1 MGSTISEI
9 STYLLI
15 ILLTSVA
22 STGSDAFERVKYNNP
37 GLVVDLGVGLWAW
50 PVPMDYD
57 SDGDYD
63 MIVCCPDKPYNGTYF
78 FENTTGNIKM
88 PVLKPAVKV
97 GTGHRNIRPSY
108 LDGEIRLLLP
118 GREIEDF
125 HKPENQFNKT
135 RANYPSTNVHDSKGR
150 VRATSGSIV
159 ITMGTATLT

>member
-1 MGSTISEI
+1 MASTIVKN

-15 ILLTSVA
+15 ILLASVTSA
-22 STGSDAFERVKYNNP
+22 DSNDFEQVKYNNP

-63 MIVCCPDKPYNGTYF
+63 MVICCPDKPYNGTYF
-78 FENTTGNIKM
+78 FENTEGNIKM
-88 PVLKPAVKV
+88 PVFKSAVKV

-108 LDGEIRLLLP
+108 VEGKVHLLIP

-125 HKPENQFNKT
+125 RDPENQFKKKQGNLFF
-135 RANYPSTNVHDSKGR
+135 Y
-150 VRATSGSIV
+150 
-159 ITMGTATLT
+159 